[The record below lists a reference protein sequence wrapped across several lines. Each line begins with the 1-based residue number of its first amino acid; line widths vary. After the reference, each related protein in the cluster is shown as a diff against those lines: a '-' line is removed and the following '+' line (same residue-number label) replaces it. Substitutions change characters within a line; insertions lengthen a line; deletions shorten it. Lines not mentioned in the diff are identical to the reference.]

1 MHQHIVAPER
11 WIESWETYECLEG
24 GADRQRGKRSVA
36 GEEEEEEQDEEEE
49 KEEGE
54 SRGIIR

>member
-1 MHQHIVAPER
+1 MARER

-24 GADRQRGKRSVA
+24 GADRQRGGRSVA

-49 KEEGE
+49 KEECE

>member
-1 MHQHIVAPER
+1 MHQHIVARER
-11 WIESWETYECLEG
+11 WRESWETYECLEG
-24 GADRQRGKRSVA
+24 GADRQRGECSVA
-36 GEEEEEEQDEEEE
+36 GEEEEEQDEEEE